1 MLLEETIYSNG
12 DSFIDDL
19 VHSIS
24 RAQNKIHLET
34 YIFDQD
40 PVGERVLEAL
50 ARASERGVVVR
61 LLIDGIGSA
70 GWTFADAEAWRKRG
84 IDLKF
89 YHALPWQ
96 NSAAHVWRS
105 LTIKKIIIGFSKL
118 NQRNHRKICIIDDEI
133 TFISSMNISARH
145 VPSQSGP
152 EAWRDTSVRLLG
164 HDNRPHLLDSH
175 RAWSISQHHHE
186 PSWKHIRQQKRN
198 NYAELLRQIRNSQ
211 NRIWITNPYFLPD
224 FKLTRTLCA
233 ASKRGIDVKI
243 LLPFRSD
250 IPGFKFA
257 MQALYSL
264 LLGFGVSIYEYR
276 PCILHAK
283 IMIID
288 DWVSVGSY
296 NLDYRS
302 IFNNLEVSAVLEK
315 PANIRLIQNQFEHD
329 LKNSHLISLDAWKRR
344 SRLDKY
350 LENFFLFFKEIL

>member
-1 MLLEETIYSNG
+1 MLLEETVYSNG

-24 RAQNKIHLET
+24 RAQYKVHLEA

-40 PVGERVLEAL
+40 SVGNRVLESL
-50 ARASERGVVVR
+50 ARAAERDVQVR

-70 GWTFADAEAWRKRG
+70 GWTFADAEHWRRRG

-96 NSAAHVWRS
+96 NSASNVWRS
-105 LTIKKIIIGFSKL
+105 LTIKSIILGFSKL
-118 NQRNHRKICIIDDEI
+118 NQRNHRKICIIDDET

-145 VPSQSGP
+145 VPSECGP
-152 EAWRDTSVRLLG
+152 EAWRDTSVRLMG
-164 HDNRPHLLDSH
+164 HDNRTHLLDSH
-175 RAWSISQHHHE
+175 RAWSISQRHHE
-186 PSWKHIRQQKRN
+186 PSWQHIKKQKRN
-198 NYAELLRQIRNSQ
+198 SYAELLRQIRNARE
-211 NRIWITNPYFLPD
+211 RIWITNPYFIPD

-233 ASKRGIDVKI
+233 ASKRGVDVKI
-243 LLPFRSD
+243 LLPSRSD
-250 IPGFKFA
+250 VPGLKFA

-276 PCILHAK
+276 SSILHAK
-283 IMIID
+283 VMIID
-288 DWVSVGSY
+288 DWISVGSY

-302 IFNNLEVSAVLEK
+302 IFNNLEVSTVLSK
-315 PANIRLIQNQFEHD
+315 PENILLIQNQFNRD
-329 LKNSHLISLDAWKRR
+329 LNSSQLISLEAWKKR
-344 SRLDKY
+344 SRLNQY